1 VGLSADGDELL
12 VAWLNAW
19 QALDIGHPAEPPAEV
34 GALPLGPEQAHALD
48 VAVQD
53 GVAVIASG
61 DAGLWVADVRD
72 PAAPAIVGHVVTP
85 GDARGVALGDGVAFV
100 ADGPCG
106 LHAYGLQNEAWPQDL
121 GWTPGESALDVAW
134 YDGLLYMVDA
144 GDLRTLGFDAA
155 GELSPPPAPVQ
166 PEPADGAE
174 VATGAV
180 TLTWGGSAAACAMLT
195 YDVAIDGTTAPPM
208 SRVYGLAEPRW
219 SLPALEAGTYTW
231 HVIVHDAQGGETSGP
246 GWRFTMPVATAVPA
260 TPVAAPP
267 AQARPESG
275 DGTTIGLAIL
285 AGLGVVVLL
294 GILWRMRRPGR
305 R

>member
-1 VGLSADGDELL
+1 
-12 VAWLNAW
+12 
-19 QALDIGHPAEPPAEV
+19 
-34 GALPLGPEQAHALD
+34 
-48 VAVQD
+48 
-53 GVAVIASG
+53 
-61 DAGLWVADVRD
+61 
-72 PAAPAIVGHVVTP
+72 
-85 GDARGVALGDGVAFV
+85 
-100 ADGPCG
+100 
-106 LHAYGLQNEAWPQDL
+106 
-121 GWTPGESALDVAW
+121 
-134 YDGLLYMVDA
+134 
-144 GDLRTLGFDAA
+144 
-155 GELSPPPAPVQ
+155 
-166 PEPADGAE
+166 
-174 VATGAV
+174 
-180 TLTWGGSAAACAMLT
+180 MLT